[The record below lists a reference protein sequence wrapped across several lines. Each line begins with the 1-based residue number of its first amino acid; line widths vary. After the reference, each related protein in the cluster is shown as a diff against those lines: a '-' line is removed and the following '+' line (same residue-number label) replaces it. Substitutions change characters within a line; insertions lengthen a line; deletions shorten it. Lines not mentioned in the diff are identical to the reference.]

1 MEEKRNDS
9 QVPDKHIEK
18 VVQGEIRTKKRSRFA
33 ELFIKED
40 IGYVKKYVVS
50 DVIIP
55 AILDTIVNAGTNAL
69 NMIFYGEPKK
79 GNSRGSSR
87 LSRIS
92 YNKYYDDRDD
102 DRRDRYRDRDRRD
115 YNYDDIEFD
124 NRGDAEEVLDR
135 LFELIQEY
143 KIVSINDYYDL
154 VGKHG
159 NFTDEKYGWTDLRSA
174 HVERTYGG
182 RYFIKLP
189 RAVPLN

>member
-9 QVPDKHIEK
+9 QIPEKKIEK
-18 VVQGEIRTKKRSRFA
+18 VIKGGIKSRKKSRFA

-40 IGYVKKYVVS
+40 LDNVKTYVFS

-69 NMIFYGEPKK
+69 NMIFYGEP
-79 GNSRGSSR
+79 RGRSSSKR
-87 LSRIS
+87 SSHIS
-92 YNKYYDDRDD
+92 YNRYYEDRDRDDRDY
-102 DRRDRYRDRDRRD
+102 RRDRDRRRD
-115 YNYDDIEFD
+115 NYDYEEIEFD

-135 LFELIQEY
+135 LFELINEY

-174 HVERTYGG
+174 RVERTYGG
-182 RYFIKLP
+182 RYYIKLP